1 MFSKHLPKDMRVVCS
16 VITSEKELDIFP
28 TNNSLAKCIDTS
40 VVFEPNQQIMS
51 SRSVKPT
58 HAVLACKRLRL
69 LRSPDTDMWIVK

>member
-1 MFSKHLPKDMRVVCS
+1 MFPKPLPKDMRVCS
-16 VITSEKELDIFP
+16 VITSEKELDIFL

-58 HAVLACKRLRL
+58 QAVLARKRLRL
-69 LRSPDTDMWIVK
+69 LRSQDINMWIVK